1 MMNLEFWQKVIEKH
15 WGIKSKLSSLEGEFD
30 LNILVSTT
38 DDDNHFVLKIMRED
52 CLHDFVDMQI
62 QALNQLKLKVPE
74 IPFPEIVDT
83 LSGKKFI
90 QCIDAS
96 GNNRFLWLIKKL
108 PGQKYA
114 NYKRKNLNLIHELGQ
129 MIAQCDS
136 ALRSFEHSFLDR
148 DLKWNLVEAS
158 WIENYIDL
166 IEDPKRKIIIKNV
179 TNDYKN
185 ILPKLQDQ
193 PFQAIHGDIN
203 DHNILVDGCLDE
215 QPRISGILDFGD
227 MCLCPRVCN
236 LAIAGAYIVLDREQ
250 PEVALTSLIQGYNV
264 KLKLTSDELDLIWP
278 LLKMRLAVSVINSTL
293 MSKDDPKD
301 PYITVSQVPAWRFLE
316 HKTENSKFI
325 AARLRSVCNKPVV
338 EGADRILQYLDQKRG
353 SFAKI
358 FDFDLSSVPMGSLSV
373 ENSHWPENPFSLLP
387 DEAVKVGSDIIGKDG
402 FWMGYYNEPR
412 LIYAEPA
419 FQNGPWK
426 ASGRRTV
433 HLGIDIFGPANTQI
447 FAPIDGKVV
456 MAENRTGYLDYG
468 GVIILEH
475 ETPDG
480 DLFFTLYGHLDPK
493 CLKRIKIGDLI
504 QSGLVFCSLGDSE
517 SNGGWAPHLHFQ
529 LFLMTDGIEKD
540 WPGVGD
546 PDEMYLW
553 NALCPNPAALLNLP
567 DSMTHYEPASKKQVL
582 SNRRQFFSRNLSIS
596 YNDPILVTRG
606 WKHHLFD
613 EWGRPYLDAYN
624 NVPHVGH
631 ANPRIQKIAIEQ
643 MKRVNTNTRY
653 LHPAQN
659 AFAKKILSKFPEKFS
674 ICFFVNSG
682 SEANELALRLAK
694 AHTKSKGIVTL
705 DHGYYG
711 NTTGAIDISAYKFNA
726 PGGVGQPDWV
736 ELIEL
741 PDDFRGQFR
750 RNDSKRGEKFGK
762 LVSVAIK
769 RLKTKQKKVAAFIA
783 ETFPS
788 VAGQII
794 PPEGYLKEVY
804 KNIRKAG
811 GLCVA
816 DEVQTGLGRL
826 GKYYFGFEQQKVEP
840 DIVVLG
846 KPIGNGHPIGVVVT
860 TKEIAESFAGG
871 PEFFSTF
878 GGSTLSCVIGREVLE
893 IIDDDRLQENAQ
905 RMGEKFLNG
914 LKKIQVKFPQI
925 GDVRGMGLF
934 LGVDLVKNNNTQD
947 EDKGLCQ
954 YIIKR
959 MRDYRILI
967 GSEGPKDNVLK
978 IRPPL
983 TIDKESVD
991 MFLHH
996 FEKIMKE
1003 V

>member
-1 MMNLEFWQKVIEKH
+1 MNFEFWQKVVEKH
-15 WGIKSKLSSLEGEFD
+15 WGVKSKLSSLDGEFD
-30 LNILVSTT
+30 LNFLVSSN

-52 CLHDFVDMQI
+52 CLQDFVDMQI

-114 NYKRKNLNLIHELGQ
+114 NYKRKNLNLIKELGQ

-158 WIENYIDL
+158 WIENYVDL
-166 IEDPKRKIIIKNV
+166 IEGPKRKIIIENV
-179 TNDYKN
+179 INDYKN

-203 DHNILVDGCLDE
+203 DHNILVDGCLNE

-236 LAIAGAYIVLDREQ
+236 LAIAGAYIVLDHEK
-250 PEVALTSLIQGYNV
+250 PEAALTSLIHGYNINSPF
-264 KLKLTSDELDLIWP
+264 KSDELDLIWP
-278 LLKMRLAVSVINSTL
+278 LLRMRLAVSVINSTL

-301 PYITVSQVPAWRFLE
+301 PYITVSQAPAWRFLE
-316 HKTENSKFI
+316 LKTENSKII
-325 AARLRSVCNKPVV
+325 AARLRSKCSKPVV
-338 EGADRILQYLDQKRG
+338 EGADRILHYLNQRRG

-358 FDFDLSSVPMGSLSV
+358 LDFDLNSVPMGSLSV
-373 ENSHWPENPFSLLP
+373 ENSTWPQNPFFLP
-387 DEAVKVGSDIIGKDG
+387 SDEAVKVGSDIIGNNG
-402 FWMGYYNEPR
+402 YWIGYYNEPR
-412 LIYAEPA
+412 LIYSEPA

-426 ASGRRTV
+426 ASDRRTV
-433 HLGIDIFGPANTQI
+433 HLGIDVFGPASTNI
-447 FAPIDGKVV
+447 RAPIDGKIII
-456 MAENRTGYLDYG
+456 AENRTGHLDYG

-475 ETPDG
+475 ETTERDV
-480 DLFFTLYGHLDPK
+480 FFTLYGHLDPK
-493 CLKRIKIGDLI
+493 FLKYLKVGDFLRAG
-504 QSGLVFCSLGDSE
+504 QKFCSLGDSE

-529 LFLMTDGIEKD
+529 LLLMTDGIEDD
-540 WPGVGD
+540 WPGVSD
-546 PDEMYLW
+546 PDELYLW
-553 NALCPNPAALLNLP
+553 NALCPNPSALLNLP
-567 DSMTHYEPASKKQVL
+567 DSMTHYQPALKDKVL
-582 SNRRQFFSRNLSIS
+582 SDRRQYFSGNLSIS
-596 YNDPILVTRG
+596 YNEPIMVTRG
-606 WKHHLFD
+606 WRHHLFD

-631 ANPRIQKIAIEQ
+631 ANPRVQKIAIKQ
-643 MKRVNTNTRY
+643 MEKINTNTRY
-653 LHPAQN
+653 LHPAQTS
-659 AFAKKILSKFPEKFS
+659 FAKKILSKFPKKFN

-682 SEANELALRLAK
+682 SEANELALRLAR

-711 NTTGAIDISAYKFNA
+711 NTTGAVDISAYKFNA
-726 PGGVGQPDWV
+726 AGGVGQADWV
-736 ELIEL
+736 ELVEL
-741 PDDFRGQFR
+741 PDDYRGKFK
-750 RNDSKRGEKFGK
+750 RNDPERGRKFGN
-762 LVSVAIK
+762 LVNVAIE
-769 RLKTKQKKVAAFIA
+769 RLERKQINIGAFIA

-788 VAGQII
+788 VAGQILT
-794 PPEGYLKEVY
+794 PEGYLQEIY

-811 GLCVA
+811 GLCIA

-860 TKEIAESFAGG
+860 SKEIADTFSDG

-893 IIDDDRLQENAQ
+893 IIDDECLQENAQ
-905 RMGEKFLNG
+905 LMGKKLLNG
-914 LKKIQVKFPQI
+914 LKKIQGNFSQI

-934 LGVDLVKNNNTQD
+934 LGVDLVKNSNTQE
-947 EDKGLCQ
+947 EDKDLCN
-954 YIIKR
+954 YIKSR

-967 GSEGPKDNVLK
+967 GSEGPKDNILK

-983 TIDKESVD
+983 TIDSEGID
-991 MFLHH
+991 MILHY